1 MNTGYT
7 YKFNSGSD
15 SVTVSGLSDF
25 IPAQTFLCGQCFRW
39 EQEADGSFTGVAFSK
54 AVNIKQEN
62 NSITISNCSPDDFSG
77 IWKRYL
83 DLDTDYTKIKS
94 ALAVDEHL
102 KKASAFGG
110 GIRIL
115 NQEPFECLIS
125 FIISTQNNIP
135 RIKKIINELC
145 RLYGNRISLGGKDFY
160 SFPDC
165 HTLASLG
172 EGDLASLNAG
182 YRVPYILDAA
192 GKVASGEIELEKLFS
207 MPTGRAREELMK
219 IKGVGPKV
227 ADCVLLFS
235 LQKGDSFPVD
245 VWMQKIMRSLYL
257 DEKASLKQIRD
268 FGTEKFGALS
278 GIAQQYLFFYARE
291 NG

>member
-7 YKFNSGSD
+7 YKFNAD
-15 SVTVSGLSDF
+15 TNSVIISGLEHF
-25 IPAQTFLCGQCFRW
+25 TLRHTFLCGQCFRW
-39 EQEADGSFTGVAFSK
+39 VEENDGSFTGIAHGRVI
-54 AVNIKQEN
+54 NIKQKDKEL
-62 NSITISNCSPDDFSG
+62 TISCCNEDDFLN
-77 IWKRYL
+77 IWKKYL
-83 DLDTDYTKIKS
+83 DLDTDYGKIKDVLS
-94 ALAVDEHL
+94 KDEHL
-102 KKASAFGG
+102 KKASQFGG

-135 RIKKIINELC
+135 RIKRIIDELC
-145 RLYGNRISLGGKDFY
+145 RLYGNKISSGEKDYY

-172 EGDLASLNAG
+172 ASDLATLNAG

-192 GKVASGEIELEKLFS
+192 RMVASGEVELEKLPG
-207 MPTGRAREELMK
+207 MPTVSAREELMK

-227 ADCVLLFS
+227 ADCTLLFS

-245 VWMQKIMRSLYL
+245 VWMQKIMRNLYL
-257 DEKASLKQIRD
+257 GEGATLKEISV
-268 FGTEKFGALS
+268 FGAEKFGVYS
-278 GIAQQYLFFYARE
+278 GIAQQYLFYYARE